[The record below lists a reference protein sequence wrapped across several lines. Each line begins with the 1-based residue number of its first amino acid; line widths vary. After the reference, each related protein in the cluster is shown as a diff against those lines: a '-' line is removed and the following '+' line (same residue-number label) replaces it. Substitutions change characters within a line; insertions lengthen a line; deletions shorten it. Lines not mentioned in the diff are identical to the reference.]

1 MTYQMFLSCSYRYF
15 LLQSLSQHAQLD
27 SYENTA
33 TFKCLSHKIF
43 NDLTRSYTKKGAKNF
58 IKTKIVDDVIR
69 PGKITVHTR
78 AINTK
83 PV

>member
-1 MTYQMFLSCSYRYF
+1 MVLFCSYHF
-15 LLQSLSQHAQLD
+15 FQLPSLNQHAQLD
-27 SYENTA
+27 TYENTA

-69 PGKITVHTR
+69 PSKITVHTR

>member
-1 MTYQMFLSCSYRYF
+1 MFLFCSYRYF